1 MFGMRMW
8 AATYYCDHEEEIGR
22 NELQQK
28 KVFDDLNVLMRKVFP
43 EESKKVAK
51 GAFPAFASDNTNN
64 DEGDGNESA
73 SERSSSEPQQTRAR
87 SRSPT
92 RARSRSPTRARS
104 RSPKP
109 HGRAPKGRKRH
120 SSDRGPTYKVCNGG
134 SHPIVRCYYVF
145 PENAPAYVKLRADL
159 LARAK
164 ERLAADKKLHEEVER
179 CQKRVKKEEPRKGI
193 LKGGSPARVHF
204 DDTDNSSRED

>member
-1 MFGMRMW
+1 ML
-8 AATYYCDHEEEIGR
+8 I
-22 NELQQK
+22 
-28 KVFDDLNVLMRKVFP
+28 RKVFP
-43 EESKKVAK
+43 KESKKVAK
-51 GAFPAFASDNTNN
+51 GAFPTYASDNTNN

-73 SERSSSEPQQTRAR
+73 SEHSSSEPQQTRAY

-92 RARSRSPTRARS
+92 HARS

-109 HGRAPKGRKRH
+109 SRRAPKGQKRY
-120 SSDRGPTYKVCNGG
+120 SSDRGPTCKVYNGS
-134 SHPIVRCYYVF
+134 SHPIIRYYYIF
-145 PENAPAYVKLRADL
+145 PENAPRHVKLRADL

-164 ERLAADKKLHEEVER
+164 ERLVIDKKLHEEVEQ

-193 LKGGSPARVHF
+193 LKGGSPARIHF